1 MNPQCTNQDQPHG
14 CVCVCFLFFST
25 ILFFFEVTNMTKRIA
40 MTICIK
46 MEREL
51 DDIVYSR
58 KNASTIKNFTT
69 FATICHM
76 ISCEW

>member
-14 CVCVCFLFFST
+14 CVCVFFLFFST

-69 FATICHM
+69 FATTCHM
-76 ISCEW
+76 TSCEW